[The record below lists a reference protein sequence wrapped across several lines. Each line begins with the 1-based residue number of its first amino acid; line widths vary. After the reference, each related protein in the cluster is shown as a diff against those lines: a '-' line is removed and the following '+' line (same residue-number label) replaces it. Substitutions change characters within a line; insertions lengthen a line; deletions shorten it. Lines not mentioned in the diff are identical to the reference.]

1 MVALVGLELALGAGC
16 GPKAKGRDAGAGPVG
31 GVQPGAQP
39 PGQVPAADQ
48 TPPGEPGKDDSAESS
63 GGVAVAENDSAE
75 SSDGRSVPGNDPAG
89 SPAMIPSVVLPT
101 PVVPPT
107 PRAIWIV
114 RTDLVDRKRLAN
126 AITWSADT
134 GFTDLFLQ
142 VRGRGDA
149 FYRSAIVPRAEQLG
163 SDWDPLAEGL
173 AAAHARGLR
182 VHAWVNVGIAWSGK
196 TRPHAAEHVARR
208 HTDWFVWMAKPGR
221 APRNILDFGPNE
233 LDRRDIE
240 GYFLNPAHPEV
251 GPHLEAVVRE
261 LVGSYALDGIH
272 FDYARLPRRIRSLDT
287 ISRTSFAASGG
298 VDPLMLNDRKA
309 ARSRYGV
316 AESERLTALW
326 ESWSQTQVTELIARL
341 SSTARASRPGIM
353 VSAAVYPDPAMAR
366 AELSQAWD
374 RWLSERVIDVA
385 VPMCYA
391 ADSEIAR
398 SNLAVARES
407 TRGRLWAG
415 LGVYNK
421 PLGEALAG
429 AELAKQL
436 GYEGVSIF
444 SYGAAREAG
453 PRASSAIAAALAGF
467 ARP

>member
-1 MVALVGLELALGAGC
+1 
-16 GPKAKGRDAGAGPVG
+16 
-31 GVQPGAQP
+31 
-39 PGQVPAADQ
+39 
-48 TPPGEPGKDDSAESS
+48 
-63 GGVAVAENDSAE
+63 
-75 SSDGRSVPGNDPAG
+75 
-89 SPAMIPSVVLPT
+89 MIPSPLPA
-101 PVVPPT
+101 PVIPPT

-114 RTDLVDRKRLAN
+114 RTDLTDRKHLAN

-163 SDWDPLAEGL
+163 AGEWDPLAEAL

-182 VHAWVNVGIAWSGK
+182 VHAWINVGIAWSGA
-196 TRPHAAEHVARR
+196 TRPHAPEHVARAHR
-208 HTDWFVWMAKPGR
+208 DWFVWLARPGH
-221 APRNILDFGPNE
+221 APRNMLEYGPSD
-233 LDRRDIE
+233 LQRKDIE

-261 LVGSYALDGIH
+261 LVSEYAVDGIH
-272 FDYARLPRRIRSLDT
+272 FDYVRLPRRIRSLDA
-287 ISRTSFAASGG
+287 ISRTSFAAAGG
-298 VDPLMLNDRKA
+298 VDPLTLVDRKA
-309 ARSRYGV
+309 ARARYGV

-326 ESWSQTQVTELIARL
+326 EGWSQAQVTSLVERL
-341 SSTARASRPGIM
+341 SMAARAARPGIM
-353 VSAAVYPDPAMAR
+353 VSAAVYPDPVMAR

-391 ADSEIAR
+391 ADTEIAR
-398 SNLAVARES
+398 SNLAVARGA
-407 TRGRLWAG
+407 TGGRLWAG

-429 AELAKQL
+429 AELAKEL